1 MTYRQFF
8 TVRVVVG
15 ILLAVVV
22 LWGLWAVLSIF
33 EKDEPAH
40 VVMLEEDEHLL
51 GLDEAD
57 EPLRAPPYTG
67 YTPNRR
73 TPRVHT

>member
-40 VVMLEEDEHLL
+40 VVMFEEEEHLL
-51 GLDEAD
+51 GLDEA
-57 EPLRAPPYTG
+57 
-67 YTPNRR
+67 
-73 TPRVHT
+73 